1 VTASRRAV
9 TWLSLL
15 VIIDLAWGAAYI
27 HRTSFVHDGQRVFSL
42 WDDAMI
48 SMQYARNLRLG
59 HGLVWNAGGERVQ
72 GFTNLGVTLVMAGAH
87 WLPLARAKMA
97 LPLQVLELA
106 MLLAILLLSWG
117 LARRLFPDSEWIAL
131 GGVLAVALCAPLAT
145 WSLQGSDVGFVA
157 LWLTAV
163 AFALSEPAV
172 GPRLRLLTMAAG
184 LWIRPDMV
192 LFYVPALLAARAA
205 GGGRRIVLWGVGV
218 LAATLAAQLAF
229 GQLYY
234 GDPLPNT
241 YYLKATGSP
250 RALMWASGWNELWAW
265 LPQLAVPTVLALLVA
280 VRQRANPVVMLIGSW
295 VVLAQAYN
303 IWVGGDFIVGYG
315 SRFVASSL
323 PFLLVLAV
331 AGWWQMLTRLLPAGR
346 VFGPVLFWLG
356 TLAMAV
362 GISPDVSRSEW
373 LTSSAVPMHRDNN
386 RNNYNF
392 AIYLRRHTTPDT
404 TLAAHWGGVPV
415 YFSGRPAID
424 VLGRSDRHIAKLDVE
439 VFYPGHSKWDW
450 DYVLERAPD
459 VFRAPSRNLGARPDF
474 RQSYVK
480 VETRFGVNFFMRS
493 EALGKLAD
501 EEVILVDLI
510 SGEKSRR
517 GDTRGR

>member
-1 VTASRRAV
+1 MTASRRAV

-27 HRTSFVHDGQRVFSL
+27 HRTSFVHGGQRVFSL

-163 AFALSEPAV
+163 AFALSEPAI

-192 LFYVPALLAARAA
+192 LFYVPALLAARAEI
-205 GGGRRIVLWGVGV
+205 GR
-218 LAATLAAQLAF
+218 
-229 GQLYY
+229 
-234 GDPLPNT
+234 
-241 YYLKATGSP
+241 
-250 RALMWASGWNELWAW
+250 ASCRE
-265 LPQLAVPTVLALLVA
+265 
-280 VRQRANPVVMLIGSW
+280 
-295 VVLAQAYN
+295 
-303 IWVGGDFIVGYG
+303 
-315 SRFVASSL
+315 
-323 PFLLVLAV
+323 
-331 AGWWQMLTRLLPAGR
+331 R
-346 VFGPVLFWLG
+346 V
-356 TLAMAV
+356 
-362 GISPDVSRSEW
+362 
-373 LTSSAVPMHRDNN
+373 
-386 RNNYNF
+386 
-392 AIYLRRHTTPDT
+392 
-404 TLAAHWGGVPV
+404 
-415 YFSGRPAID
+415 
-424 VLGRSDRHIAKLDVE
+424 
-439 VFYPGHSKWDW
+439 
-450 DYVLERAPD
+450 
-459 VFRAPSRNLGARPDF
+459 
-474 RQSYVK
+474 
-480 VETRFGVNFFMRS
+480 
-493 EALGKLAD
+493 
-501 EEVILVDLI
+501 
-510 SGEKSRR
+510 
-517 GDTRGR
+517 